1 VGQCLVSQSSQQVM
15 FTTQY
20 DMALAI
26 CSFFGGGSARLS
38 DDIIQI
44 NPTDGK
50 VVAFYD
56 FGTLFPIN
64 QRVNTDQ
71 VLNGIAYDH
80 DQKLSTSRG
89 RIGPKCSRCL
99 FASRIPPKTFVF
111 IMSSSSSTSSS
122 SGPSRSL

>member
-1 VGQCLVSQSSQQVM
+1 M

-80 DQKLSTSRG
+80 DQKLFYITG
-89 RIGPKCSRCL
+89 KNWPKMFKVSFCKQDPTQDFC
-99 FASRIPPKTFVF
+99 IHNE
-111 IMSSSSSTSSS
+111 
-122 SGPSRSL
+122 